1 MVLGLVSLASSAAVG
16 ELYLLILE
24 HYSPSKCHKAKDC
37 VSKTILKTFTQVL
50 GIKISPRSTFP
61 LPALFQDESKLQDAL
76 PTFTYCTLSPRDR
89 ARARSRLT
97 RGNRVLS
104 PALLICPYHE
114 PRHIHPA
121 RGLEEAP
128 LMCCDGRG
136 SHFKQD

>member
-1 MVLGLVSLASSAAVG
+1 MVSGLVSLASSAAVG

-97 RGNRVLS
+97 HMGIGS
-104 PALLICPYHE
+104 SASTALPSSS
-114 PRHIHPA
+114 A
-121 RGLEEAP
+121 RTTNPDRSTQQEAW
-128 LMCCDGRG
+128 RK
-136 SHFKQD
+136 HH